1 VQWTAKSTPPLTS
14 PLWHREYMRNIILE
28 TERLKLE
35 KIGEDHFGNLYK
47 LLSNEKVHKY
57 FPKALDEIESNEFY
71 EKILSRY
78 KTDGYC
84 FWAVIRKNDNE
95 FLGICGILNQKIDGQ
110 VESEIGYR
118 LLETFWCNGY
128 GTEAAKGCIDYA
140 EDKLSEKSVI
150 SLIRS
155 VNIPSI
161 RVAEKN
167 GFQFE
172 KETIFHELPHRVYR
186 LKLA

>member
-1 VQWTAKSTPPLTS
+1 MSNT
-14 PLWHREYMRNIILE
+14 ILE
-28 TERLKLE
+28 TKRLKLE
-35 KIGEDHFGNLYK
+35 MIDEDHFGNLYK

-57 FPKALDEIESNEFY
+57 FPKALNETESKEFY
-71 EKILSRY
+71 KKIQRKY

-84 FWAVIRKNDNE
+84 FWAVVRKNDNE
-95 FLGICGILNQKIDGQ
+95 FLGICGVLKQYIDGQ
-110 VESEIGYR
+110 IEYEIGYR
-118 LLETFWCNGY
+118 FLDSFWCNGY

-140 EDKLSEKSVI
+140 KNKLSKKSVI

-155 VNIPSI
+155 VNTPSI

-172 KETIFHELPHRVYR
+172 KKTIFHELPHRVYR

>member
-1 VQWTAKSTPPLTS
+1 MSS
-14 PLWHREYMRNIILE
+14 IILE

-35 KIGEDHFGNLYK
+35 MIGEDHFGNLYK
-47 LLSNEKVHKY
+47 LLSNKKVHKY
-57 FPKALDEIESNEFY
+57 FPKALNKIEAKEFY
-71 EKILSRY
+71 DKILSMY

-84 FWAVIRKNDNE
+84 FWAVIRKNDNK

-110 VESEIGYR
+110 VEAEIGYR
-118 LLETFWCNGY
+118 LLDTFWCNGY
-128 GTEAAKGCIDYA
+128 ATEAAKGCIDYA
-140 EDKLSEKSVI
+140 KDKLSKKSVI
-150 SLIRS
+150 SIIRS

-167 GFQFE
+167 GFQYE

-186 LKLA
+186 LKLE

>member
-1 VQWTAKSTPPLTS
+1 MHPIAALQVIFW
-14 PLWHREYMRNIILE
+14 LWYRENMSNIILE

-35 KIGEDHFGNLYK
+35 MIGEKHFENLFK

-57 FPKALDEIESNEFY
+57 FPKALNEIESKEFY
-71 EKILSRY
+71 MKIQSRY
-78 KTDGYC
+78 ETDGYC
-84 FWAVIRKNDNE
+84 FWAVVRKSDNE
-95 FLGICGILNQKIDGQ
+95 FLGICGILNQNIDGQ

-118 LLETFWCNGY
+118 FLDSFWCNGY

-140 EDKLSEKSVI
+140 KNKLSKKSVI
-150 SLIRS
+150 SLIRP
-155 VNIPSI
+155 VNTPSI

-167 GFQFE
+167 RFQFE

>member
-1 VQWTAKSTPPLTS
+1 
-14 PLWHREYMRNIILE
+14 MGNIILE

-35 KIGEDHFGNLYK
+35 IIDEDHFGNLHK
-47 LLSNEKVHKY
+47 LLSNEEVHKY
-57 FPKALDEIESNEFY
+57 FPKALNEVESKEFF

-78 KTDGYC
+78 KTDGYS
-84 FWAVIRKNDNE
+84 FWAVIRKTDNE

-118 LLETFWCNGY
+118 LLDTFWCNGY

-140 EDKLSEKSVI
+140 KDKLSKKSVI

-167 GFQFE
+167 GFLFE

>member
-1 VQWTAKSTPPLTS
+1 
-14 PLWHREYMRNIILE
+14 MGNIILE
-28 TERLKLE
+28 TERLKLVM
-35 KIGEDHFGNLYK
+35 IDEDHFDDLYK

-57 FPKALDEIESNEFY
+57 FPKALSEIESKEFF
-71 EKILSRY
+71 EKIRSRY
-78 KTDGYC
+78 KTDGYSY
-84 FWAVIRKNDNE
+84 WAVVRKTDNE
-95 FLGICGILNQKIDGQ
+95 FIGICGILDQEIDGQ

-118 LLETFWCNGY
+118 LLDTFWCNGY

-140 EDKLSEKSVI
+140 KEKLSKKSVI

-172 KETIFHELPHRVYR
+172 KKTFFHELPHRVYR
-186 LKLA
+186 LKFA